1 MNPSLVVLAAGIGS
15 RYGGLKQ
22 MDAFGPNG
30 ETIIDYSI
38 YDALHVGFDK
48 VVFVIRRE
56 LENDFKEVF
65 VNKFGDKI
73 EVKFVFQELT
83 DVPAGFTVPSERK
96 KPWGTGHAVM
106 AAEKAVQEPF
116 AVINADDFYGR
127 GAFRTL
133 YDFLAR
139 QSNDSR
145 QYALVAYQLVKTLS
159 EHGHVSR
166 GVCQGD
172 KHGFL
177 VEIKERTKIFKQDEQ
192 IVYQDEDGQLKSL
205 PEDALVSMN
214 MMGFAPTLFHFLHE
228 HFEKFL
234 QQEGQNPKAE
244 FFLPG
249 VLDQLIR
256 GGKIKVKIL
265 PTNEQW
271 FGVTYKEDKEWVM
284 NSIRQLI
291 EQGVYPANL
300 WGKP

>member
-73 EVKFVFQELT
+73 EIKFVFQELT
-83 DVPAGFTVPSERK
+83 DVPAGFTVPAERK

-145 QYALVAYQLVKTLS
+145 RYALVAYQLVKTLY

-177 VEIKERTKIFKQDEQ
+177 VEIKERTKIFKQDGQ
-192 IVYQDEDGQLKSL
+192 IVYQDEDGELKSL

-214 MMGFAPTLFHFLHE
+214 MMGFAPTLFQFLHDY
-228 HFEKFL
+228 FEKFL
-234 QQEGQNPKAE
+234 QEEGQNPKAE

-256 GGKIKVKIL
+256 AGKIKMKIL
-265 PTNEQW
+265 PTTEQW

-291 EQGVYPANL
+291 DQGVYPADL
-300 WGKP
+300 WGRP